1 MSVVIKRNGKQQE
14 FNPNKIKSS
23 IQKSS
28 KDAGISASRTKEI
41 IDDVAE
47 SVINKYKN
55 KKVKALYLRRIILRR
70 LDRKS
75 KSVANAWRRYDKKRR
90 R

>member
-1 MSVVIKRNGKQQE
+1 MGIVIKRNGTSQT
-14 FNPNKIKSS
+14 FNPSKIRAS

-41 IDDVAE
+41 LDDVAKP
-47 SVINKYKN
+47 VIDKYKD

-75 KSVANAWRRYDKKRR
+75 KSVASSWRRYDKKRR

>member
-14 FNPNKIKSS
+14 FNSNKIKSS

-28 KDAGISASRTKEI
+28 NDAGISASRTKEI
-41 IDDVAE
+41 LDEVAKPVID
-47 SVINKYKN
+47 KYQN
-55 KKVKALYLRRIILRR
+55 KKVKTLYLRRIILRR

-75 KSVANAWRRYDKKRR
+75 KSVANAWRRYDKKKRR
-90 R
+90 